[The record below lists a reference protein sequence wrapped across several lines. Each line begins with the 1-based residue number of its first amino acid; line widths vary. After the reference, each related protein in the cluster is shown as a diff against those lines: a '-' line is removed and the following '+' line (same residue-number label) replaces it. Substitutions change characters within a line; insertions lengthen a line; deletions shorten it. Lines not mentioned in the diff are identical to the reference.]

1 MDDVLIKQYKYRQ
14 YKVAFVWRTFKAY
27 ICTMNL
33 SATFVKSSVMVK
45 DMPPP
50 QLPEYAFIGRSNVG
64 KSSLINM
71 ITGQNSLAKTSSS
84 PGKTQTVNHFLI
96 EKRWYLVDLPG
107 YGYAK
112 VSKSA
117 REDWQK
123 MIRHYFNKRENLMC
137 VFLLIDGRHEP
148 LKQDLD
154 FAVWLGELEIPFVLV
169 FTKGDKIGA
178 STLQS
183 NVAAFRKKMLQ
194 WWTEAPRT
202 FQTSAETKLGREA
215 ILNFINES
223 NQRFTMPV
231 SVE

>member
-1 MDDVLIKQYKYRQ
+1 
-14 YKVAFVWRTFKAY
+14 
-27 ICTMNL
+27 MNL
-33 SATFVKSSVMVK
+33 NATFVKSSVMVK
-45 DMPPP
+45 DMPAPN
-50 QLPEYAFIGRSNVG
+50 LPEYAFIGRSNVG

-71 ITGQNSLAKTSSS
+71 LTGHKSLAKTSSS

-96 EKRWYLVDLPG
+96 EKSWYLVDLPG

-123 MIRHYFNKRENLMC
+123 MIRHYFQKRENLMC

-154 FAVWLGELEIPFVLV
+154 FAVWLGELEIPFVIA
-169 FTKGDKIGA
+169 FTKADKLGA
-178 STLQS
+178 SSLQS

-194 WWTEAPRT
+194 WWTETPTT
-202 FQTSAETKLGREA
+202 FQTSAETKLGRDDLLA
-215 ILNFINES
+215 FIHQS
-223 NQRFTMPV
+223 NQHFEKPV
-231 SVE
+231 TAL